1 MRITF
6 LSRPGCHLCDV
17 ALDELTSHLKARYAE
32 PGGLRP
38 KDVALDVVN
47 IELDDRLHRRYLERI
62 PVILVDGEE
71 VSDLAFDAERL
82 DAAITLGSEGEG

>member
-6 LSRPGCHLCDV
+6 LSRPGCHLCDE
-17 ALDELTSHLKARYAE
+17 ALDELNSHLKARYSE
-32 PGGLRP
+32 SGGLRP

-47 IELDDRLHRRYLERI
+47 IELDDRLHHRYLERI

-82 DAAITLGSEGEG
+82 DAAITLRSEGEG